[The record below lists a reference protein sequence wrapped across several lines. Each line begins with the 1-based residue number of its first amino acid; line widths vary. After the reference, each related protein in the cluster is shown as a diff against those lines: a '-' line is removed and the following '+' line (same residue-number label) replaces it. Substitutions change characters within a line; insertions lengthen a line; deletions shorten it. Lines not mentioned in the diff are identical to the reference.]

1 MLFYILT
8 IIFFLYVVSI
18 AIKMLLENRPP
29 YSFIAWLTVLVFLPY
44 VGVIFYIFL
53 GMDWK
58 KSKRKISAK
67 LPEDMIKK
75 HFSSLLKTQIKILD
89 DMKGNYEKNINLVK
103 LAIRSGY
110 SLITVQNEVSIFDD
124 GEELFNAMIQDL
136 KLAEKT
142 IHMEYFIWRSDKL
155 GERIKDV
162 LIKKADQGVEIR
174 LIFDGVGSLKRIS
187 HKYKKELKAHGIKFL
202 YYHDPFSILW
212 TRFVNYRNHRK
223 IVVVDGVVS
232 YMGGMN
238 LGQEYIDGGKRFESW
253 KDVHMRI
260 VGDSC
265 NLIQNVF
272 VCDWYNA
279 GGRDLDVFDAKENKH
294 KHSRK
299 IKFANKDLNEEKL
312 SIIRK
317 DLFPL
322 ATTDKFL
329 PVQIITSGPD
339 SNWDSIQKVYSK
351 MIEEAKET
359 IYIESPYFVPDD
371 AFLIALENAALSEV
385 NVNLMITGKP
395 DKLVAWWVAQTYFET
410 LLKAGVNIYL
420 YEKGFL
426 HSKFCVMDGR
436 IVSCGTCN
444 MDIRSFYLHYEMNA
458 VIYDAETAKKFE
470 DMFKKDMMNSHKITL
485 EEYSKQPALV
495 RLRNSACRIIAP
507 VL

>member
-1 MLFYILT
+1 MVFYILT

-18 AIKMLLENRPP
+18 AVKMLLENRPP

-53 GMDWK
+53 GMNWK
-58 KSKRKISAK
+58 KSKTKISAK

-75 HFSSLLKTQIKILD
+75 YFSSLLQEQIKILD
-89 DMKGNYEKNINLVK
+89 NIEGHYSKHINLVK
-103 LAIRSGY
+103 LAIKSGY
-110 SLITVQNEVSIFDD
+110 SPITVQNEVYIFDEGKD
-124 GEELFNAMIQDL
+124 LFEAIIQDL

-142 IHMEYFIWRSDKL
+142 IHMEYFIWRSDEL

-162 LIKKADQGVEIR
+162 LIKKANQGVEIR
-174 LIFDGVGSLKRIS
+174 LIFDGVGSLMRINK
-187 HKYKKELKAHGIKFL
+187 KYRNELKKNGIKFL

-223 IVVVDGVVS
+223 IVVIDGIVS

-238 LGQEYIDGGKRFESW
+238 LGQEYIDGGKRFDSW

-260 VGDSC
+260 VGDAC

-279 GGRDLDVFDAKENKH
+279 GGRDLEVFNVKEK
-294 KHSRK
+294 KRRR
-299 IKFANKDLNEEKL
+299 IKYANKNLNEEKI

-317 DLFPL
+317 DLFPQS
-322 ATTDKFL
+322 TTDKFL
-329 PVQIITSGPD
+329 PVQIITSGAD
-339 SNWDSIQKVYSK
+339 SKWDSIQKVYSK
-351 MIEEAKET
+351 MIEEAKES

-371 AFLIALENAALSEV
+371 GFLHTLENAALSEV

-395 DKLVAWWVAQTYFET
+395 DKKVAWWVAQTYFET

-426 HSKFCVMDGR
+426 HSKFCAIDGR

-458 VIYDAETAKKFE
+458 VIYDVDIAKKFE
-470 DMFKKDMMNSHKITL
+470 DIFKKDVLNSHKITS
-485 EEYSKQPALV
+485 EEYAKQPKLI